1 MDKKLNNICGL
12 ILLRSKSKSIKNKNI
27 KLINNKPLFYYS
39 AKAASKSKILDKLFI
54 MTDSKSYKNKIKNFN
69 LKKTE
74 VLDRRNINASDTAS
88 SEDAISEFFKK
99 NNFKYVMLIQA
110 TNPQIINKD
119 IDNAIKL
126 FFDKKYDS
134 MLSVVKMHKF
144 FWTNFQNKPLSVN
157 YNYKKRQLRQK
168 INKSTYIENGA
179 FYIFSKNGF
188 IKNKNRLFGKIGFFE
203 MDKKTIFEIDDNED
217 FIIVENLLKFRS

>member
-1 MDKKLNNICGL
+1 MEKKLNNICGL

-39 AKAASKSKILDKLFI
+39 AKAASQSKMLDKLFI
-54 MTDSKSYKNKIKNFN
+54 MTDSKNYKNKIKNFN
-69 LKKTE
+69 LNKTA
-74 VLDRRNINASDTAS
+74 VLDRRKKNASDNAS
-88 SEDAISEFFKK
+88 SEDAIFEFLKK
-99 NNFKYVMLIQA
+99 NDFKYVMLIQA
-110 TNPQIINKD
+110 TNPQIIYKD

-144 FWTNFQNKPLSVN
+144 FWTKLKDKPLSLN

-168 INKSTYIENGA
+168 INKITYVENGA

-203 MDKKTIFEIDDNED
+203 MSKKTIFEIDDNED
-217 FIIVENLLKFRS
+217 FNIVENLLKFRA